1 MRKFG
6 ISIVILLLSGCVSF
20 QPSIPIDYVGKKAT
34 LSDSYSNHE
43 GSTAHFYVLTKID
56 GRSIEDSGYRTRV
69 NNHGRGF
76 NMTPYMVS
84 RDTTI
89 EEHVFTVAG
98 FVQFATDA
106 QGMFGDSMLIE
117 KEVIL
122 KPEANQVY
130 VVKGELSKNGSNVW
144 IEDKYGIMIRGKQVS
159 KN

>member
-1 MRKFG
+1 MRKLG
-6 ISIVILLLSGCVSF
+6 ISIFILLLSGCVSF
-20 QPSIPIDYVGKKAT
+20 QPSIPIDYVGGRAT
-34 LSDSYSNHE
+34 LADSYNNHE

-56 GRSIEDSGYRTRV
+56 GRSMEDSGYRTRV
-69 NNHGRGF
+69 NNQGRGF

-89 EEHVFTVAG
+89 EKHIFTVAG

-117 KEVIL
+117 KEITF
-122 KPEANQVY
+122 KPEVNQIY
-130 VVKGELSKNGSNVW
+130 TIKGELSKNGSNVW
-144 IEDKYGIMIRGKQVS
+144 IEDKNGSKIQGELVS